1 MQHQPALVSS
11 CAALCWHAT
20 SPEGLRKKEA
30 SLSAMQRELAAL
42 KATAKRMVALEA
54 ELAASNSHLLAMNQE
69 VERARAASR
78 RIE

>member
-1 MQHQPALVSS
+1 
-11 CAALCWHAT
+11 
-20 SPEGLRKKEA
+20 
-30 SLSAMQRELAAL
+30 MQRELAAL